1 MNYLPFPGWGVV
13 VVVVVVVVIDSLFI
27 VATIVCEA
35 LCLVHVL
42 LVILVLQSF

>member
-13 VVVVVVVVIDSLFI
+13 VVVVVDSLFI
-27 VATIVCEA
+27 VATIVCQV

-42 LVILVLQSF
+42 LFITFLSF